1 MIILSLSISHF
12 MKRVGL
18 VTFKVTEK
26 REDIKG
32 IMGQKRYRDFPILD
46 LDGNY
51 IGMISRRNLLN
62 LRKRRLILVDH
73 NEASQTVDGIAFAD
87 ILEIIDHHRIG
98 TLETL
103 EPVYFRNQPVG
114 CTATIIYQMFEEN
127 HVEIPKQIAGLLCS
141 AIISDTL
148 MFRSPTCTQMDE
160 HTCRKLAKIANID
173 IEAYAIAMFNAGSK
187 LMNETDEEIFYQDY
201 KVFSSENLKFGIGQ
215 ITAFNST
222 MLDAVKPRILKYM
235 ESIYNQ
241 SEADMLFFMLTNI
254 FKESTELLYYGK
266 NSEELLE
273 KAFKLDEVSGGSIN
287 LPGVV
292 SRKKQILPMIVSA
305 SNNM

>member
-1 MIILSLSISHF
+1 MAAGALA
-12 MKRVGL
+12 
-18 VTFKVTEK
+18 
-26 REDIKG
+26 
-32 IMGQKRYRDFPILD
+32 
-46 LDGNY
+46 
-51 IGMISRRNLLN
+51 
-62 LRKRRLILVDH
+62 LI
-73 NEASQTVDGIAFAD
+73 AD
-87 ILEIIDHHRIG
+87 IS
-98 TLETL
+98 T
-103 EPVYFRNQPVG
+103 
-114 CTATIIYQMFEEN
+114 EE
-127 HVEIPKQIAGLLCS
+127 
-141 AIISDTL
+141 
-148 MFRSPTCTQMDE
+148 
-160 HTCRKLAKIANID
+160 LARELFK
-173 IEAYAIAMFNAGSK
+173 AGSNLK
-187 LMNETDEEIFYQDY
+187 DKSPEEIFYQDY

-266 NSEELLE
+266 NSADLLE